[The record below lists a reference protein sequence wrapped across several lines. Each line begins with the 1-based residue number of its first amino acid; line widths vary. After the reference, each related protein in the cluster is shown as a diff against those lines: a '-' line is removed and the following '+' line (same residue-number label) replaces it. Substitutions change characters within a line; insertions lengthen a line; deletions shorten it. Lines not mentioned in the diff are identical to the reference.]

1 MERQKEKMVLEI
13 SLLRRLGEKEEERWK
28 VVRKESPVKEVPLLV
43 CNRIDVKTSVDSGK
57 EPVGRKVEQS
67 PGGSRQRKLKQQ
79 QKEHGL
85 L

>member
-1 MERQKEKMVLEI
+1 M
-13 SLLRRLGEKEEERWK
+13 RRLGEKEEERWR

-43 CNRIDVKTSVDSGK
+43 CNRIDVKTSVDSEK

-67 PGGSRQRKLKQQ
+67 PGGSRQQKLKQQ